1 MTRVDWSTALGTE
14 HAPPVAQ
21 RIELGAFVFDLQ
33 GPEAIRI
40 RLAGREVVRR
50 VGVRVRDRE
59 WDTVPPAVRA
69 ASGSDP
75 RGTQQF
81 EVQHAGGSAVDF
93 SWSGRVEADGDAIV
107 FEMDGRAAAAMEYNR
122 IGLVV
127 LHPPLVTS
135 GRAFHANTNS
145 GPITGDLPSLIG
157 PQRRIDGVPQPLFA
171 AFDRLHVE
179 IDADLSLVFEFDG
192 DWFEMEDQR
201 NWSDGSFKTYSTPV
215 ALPVPRRLAAGER
228 LLQRVRI
235 EPVGEW
241 PKAHMSRA
249 ATPRL
254 RVGGDT
260 VREMPAVGAA
270 VDTDGHE
277 PTSREFAALGELG
290 LAHVRVDLEVGASA
304 AVDLDRGRRIAST
317 LGADIELAVTL
328 SGSASEAA
336 TGLAGL
342 AVDLRASWPLVTRV
356 LVFHRSEAVTSDEW
370 ITLMKAACPDE
381 HPVTWA
387 TGTRAHFAE
396 LNSSRPSLGQV
407 GGIAFPITPQVHD
420 SDEFS
425 IATSLEAHSD
435 IVATA
440 RSTAEGRTIHIT
452 PISLKPRFNA
462 YASDGIGARV
472 GADGFPTDIDPRQTS
487 TFLAA
492 WTVGSARRLAESGAT
507 SMTYF
512 ELTGARGLMEREDG
526 SPWPDRILSSPG
538 RRFPVFLVLAQLS
551 RARGRRLVDVAVPE
565 PFTAIGFRMDGE
577 RQVLL
582 GNLSPRPVRL
592 DVDAAGE
599 IIRLER
605 LASGGKTQA
614 LEPTQN
620 VIDFGPYDTMFLSCR
635 T

>member
-1 MTRVDWSTALGTE
+1 
-14 HAPPVAQ
+14 
-21 RIELGAFVFDLQ
+21 
-33 GPEAIRI
+33 
-40 RLAGREVVRR
+40 
-50 VGVRVRDRE
+50 
-59 WDTVPPAVRA
+59 
-69 ASGSDP
+69 
-75 RGTQQF
+75 
-81 EVQHAGGSAVDF
+81 
-93 SWSGRVEADGDAIV
+93 
-107 FEMDGRAAAAMEYNR
+107 
-122 IGLVV
+122 
-127 LHPPLVTS
+127 
-135 GRAFHANTNS
+135 
-145 GPITGDLPSLIG
+145 
-157 PQRRIDGVPQPLFA
+157 
-171 AFDRLHVE
+171 
-179 IDADLSLVFEFDG
+179 
-192 DWFEMEDQR
+192 
-201 NWSDGSFKTYSTPV
+201 
-215 ALPVPRRLAAGER
+215 
-228 LLQRVRI
+228 
-235 EPVGEW
+235 
-241 PKAHMSRA
+241 
-249 ATPRL
+249 
-254 RVGGDT
+254 
-260 VREMPAVGAA
+260 
-270 VDTDGHE
+270 
-277 PTSREFAALGELG
+277 
-290 LAHVRVDLEVGASA
+290 
-304 AVDLDRGRRIAST
+304 
-317 LGADIELAVTL
+317 
-328 SGSASEAA
+328 
-336 TGLAGL
+336 
-342 AVDLRASWPLVTRV
+342 
-356 LVFHRSEAVTSDEW
+356 
-370 ITLMKAACPDE
+370 MKAACPDE

-620 VIDFGPYDTMFLSCR
+620 VIDFGPYDTIFHSCR